1 MRVQGGVGGRALPVQ
16 DQVQDQ
22 RRLQWG
28 QGEHFREVYTRM
40 ISQLGEKAIR
50 CQTPSKIVF
59 QGHGECVI
67 VDSAVYR
74 QGECFCR
81 EGWQVNL
88 IVHQTYCL

>member
-28 QGEHFREVYTRM
+28 QGEHFGEVNTRM

-50 CQTPSKIVF
+50 SKIVF

-74 QGECFCR
+74 EGECFCK
-81 EGWQVNL
+81 EGWQVN
-88 IVHQTYCL
+88 IY